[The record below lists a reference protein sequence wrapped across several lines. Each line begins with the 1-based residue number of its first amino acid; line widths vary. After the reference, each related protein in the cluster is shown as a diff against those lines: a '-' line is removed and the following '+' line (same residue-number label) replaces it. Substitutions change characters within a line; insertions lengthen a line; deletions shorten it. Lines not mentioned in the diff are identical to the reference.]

1 MSTNDHDHDDGGGWE
16 TAPTRQSKKKSS
28 NAEVK
33 SKRSG
38 GQGRGG
44 SSSRGT
50 GGRGQS
56 RGRGGGGGG
65 FGGWAKP
72 KPPQPKPNADW
83 PSPPQS
89 HYTSQQSEMLVV
101 SNSNANPNASA
112 VCTSS
117 GAGQNMNSH
126 NNSNSKKELTYLDA
140 VPKRELTDQTLTC
153 SADSLLQKQAVKD
166 GDNATSS
173 SSTSAASTFQSMLK
187 KTSLTDLMADY
198 GEEDRDFA
206 KMVVP
211 QQDNASK
218 PNTNTRS
225 NANATKSKNHQQQ
238 RQNERNGVLAP
249 HGKAP
254 IHIELVSYGH
264 HYGVPSEA
272 TGKGGYSRSRPLPPF
287 DVRDLDRAPHHV
299 AKLSGL
305 SHHVKRE
312 LLNPREI
319 EVEGEDGDGNGGDTD
334 TANGKTVQ
342 FEADKRSP
350 VRRRTDEVAQDSAT
364 ALAEAIQDGYGHAS
378 PLDMTVYIGS
388 EYGRHRSV
396 VIVEAAAISLRNMLR
411 KNEQNRF
418 GSTPVSVGTRHRD
431 VDRAHRDEEAFG
443 YDLRREAQAAKKQKE
458 REERESEGRW

>member
-1 MSTNDHDHDDGGGWE
+1 MYNDNDNGNGGGGGEWE
-16 TAPTRQSKKKSS
+16 TAPTLQSKKKKKKSS
-28 NAEVK
+28 SSANKESRNTRRGAAGGG
-33 SKRSG
+33 G
-38 GQGRGG
+38 GQGRG
-44 SSSRGT
+44 R
-50 GGRGQS
+50 GGRG
-56 RGRGGGGGG
+56 GRGG

-89 HYTSQQSEMLVV
+89 HYTSQHSEMLMM
-101 SNSNANPNASA
+101 NSNAVGSA
-112 VCTSS
+112 AAESVAGTSR
-117 GAGQNMNSH
+117 QN
-126 NNSNSKKELTYLDA
+126 NNSNEKKELTYLDA
-140 VPKRELTDQTLTC
+140 VPKRELTEPTLA
-153 SADSLLQKQAVKD
+153 SADSLLQQQQAGANKG
-166 GDNATSS
+166 GDITTSS
-173 SSTSAASTFQSMLK
+173 NAAASSTFQSMLQ

-206 KMVVP
+206 KMVISG
-211 QQDNASK
+211 QQDDSASK
-218 PNTNTRS
+218 PKPN
-225 NANATKSKNHQQQ
+225 KSKQQQQQQ

-249 HGKAP
+249 HGRAP

-305 SHHVKRE
+305 SYHVKRE

-319 EVEGEDGDGNGGDTD
+319 EVEGGEEDSGKGGDTD
-334 TANGKTVQ
+334 TAAGKTVQ

-350 VRRRTDEVAQDSAT
+350 VRRRTDEVAQDSAA
-364 ALAEAIQDGYGHAS
+364 ALAEAIEDGYGHAS

-396 VIVEAAAISLRNMLR
+396 VIVEAAAITLRNMLR
-411 KNEQNRF
+411 KNERNRF
-418 GSTPVSVGTRHRD
+418 GTTPVSVGTRHRD

-458 REERESEGRW
+458 REERELEGRW